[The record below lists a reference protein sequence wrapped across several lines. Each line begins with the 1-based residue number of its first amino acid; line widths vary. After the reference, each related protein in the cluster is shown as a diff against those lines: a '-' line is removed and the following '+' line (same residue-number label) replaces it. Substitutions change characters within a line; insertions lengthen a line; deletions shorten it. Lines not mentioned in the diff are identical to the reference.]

1 MSERIEGFVSP
12 VPLHAASRRFIMLPN
27 DKHVR
32 VELERLAEQ
41 QQHRAETRL
50 LTTAAPRPVVVRK
63 VAGWLG
69 PRFTAWG
76 TQLEAYS
83 RNIPSRLLP
92 NS

>member
-1 MSERIEGFVSP
+1 
-12 VPLHAASRRFIMLPN
+12 MLPN

-41 QQHRAETRL
+41 QQHVVEMRMV
-50 LTTAAPRPVVVRK
+50 AAATPRPTVVRK

-69 PRFTAWG
+69 PRLTAWG

-83 RNIPSRLLP
+83 HNIPTRLLP
-92 NS
+92 HS